1 MWYDVALMCY
11 ISACVFIAK
20 GRNMPTTT
28 IRLPEDLKDRIAH
41 AAERAGTTSHAFILE
56 AIAERVDDEERRNDF
71 HETAE
76 RRYAEIVASGK
87 TIPWSE
93 MQTYLKNRLA
103 GRKTS
108 RPRARKLA
116 R

>member
-1 MWYDVALMCY
+1 
-11 ISACVFIAK
+11 
-20 GRNMPTTT
+20 MPTTT
-28 IRLPEDLKDRIAH
+28 IRLPENLKDRVAH
-41 AAERAGTTSHAFILE
+41 AAERAGTTSHAFILD

-71 HETAE
+71 YDTAE

-93 MQTYLKNRLA
+93 MRRYLEDRVTDKETA
-103 GRKTS
+103 
-108 RPRARKLA
+108 RPTARKLA